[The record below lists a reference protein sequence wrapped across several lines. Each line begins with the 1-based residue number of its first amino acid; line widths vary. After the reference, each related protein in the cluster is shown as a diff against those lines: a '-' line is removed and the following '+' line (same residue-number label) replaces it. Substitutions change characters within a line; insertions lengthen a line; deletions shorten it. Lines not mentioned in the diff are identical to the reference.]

1 MNYCTSLVGWP
12 WAEKLH
18 DGLYFSFHLLSDWH
32 WRVCVTS
39 ASKMAVPGT
48 ALPGTAAGTSA
59 GALYF
64 TRAGVQEGNYTAT
77 VYKLI
82 AEQKFA
88 DAAQV
93 LALELQSFPRSRA
106 ALSLLAFCYYHMQV
120 RLRNW
125 FSCQCFVS
133 SPTHV
138 VCVVV
143 CRFYSQQFPQD
154 YRSAAL
160 TYEQLVRFHPEVEEY
175 KLYLAQSLHRAG
187 L

>member
-1 MNYCTSLVGWP
+1 
-12 WAEKLH
+12 
-18 DGLYFSFHLLSDWH
+18 
-32 WRVCVTS
+32 
-39 ASKMAVPGT
+39 MAVPGT

-82 AEQKFA
+82 AEQKYA

-120 RLRNW
+120 
-125 FSCQCFVS
+125 
-133 SPTHV
+133 
-138 VCVVV
+138 
-143 CRFYSQQFPQD
+143 
-154 YRSAAL
+154 
-160 TYEQLVRFHPEVEEY
+160 
-175 KLYLAQSLHRAG
+175 
-187 L
+187 